1 MVGILL
7 RASVGFCPLVAPLF
21 VLSGGLVRCG
31 LDLGCALPAVRCPWS
46 CVLLSLVRGPSLAVI
61 ALCRSFCLRGYGR
74 LSVVVVPLFVG
85 GWASFFL
92 SFVWLLLAPLPLPID
107 ASLPPAVGPLWR
119 PGPVFSLV
127 PPSGY
132 LVAFVTAWLPCLP
145 AGGVVVLCRPHFNLS
160 HGSKG
165 LWPCVGF
172 VFPLHHDACVV
183 RVLSITTLRYSSM
196 MIQVPHWTPLSYTFA
211 ILKQ

>member
-1 MVGILL
+1 MPPWGSVPSWPPFLFCLVGWFGAVLPWAVL
-7 RASVGFCPLVAPLF
+7 SLPSVVLGLVFCFLSCVAPLW
-21 VLSGGLVRCG
+21 LCLRCVG
-31 LDLGCALPAVRCPWS
+31 VSACAAMGVCPWS
-46 CVLLSLVRGPSLAVI
+46 SCP
-61 ALCRSFCLRGYGR
+61 FCGWLG
-74 LSVVVVPLFVG
+74 LPFSVVCLVVVG
-85 GWASFFL
+85 S
-92 SFVWLLLAPLPLPID
+92 PPLPID

-145 AGGVVVLCRPHFNLS
+145 AGGVVVLCRPHFILS

-172 VFPLHHDACVV
+172 VFPLHHDAYVV

>member
-1 MVGILL
+1 MSVFLPARL
-7 RASVGFCPLVAPLF
+7 WASVRGRRAPFCGWLGLLF
-21 VLSGGLVRCG
+21 SVVC
-31 LDLGCALPAVRCPWS
+31 
-46 CVLLSLVRGPSLAVI
+46 LAV
-61 ALCRSFCLRGYGR
+61 
-74 LSVVVVPLFVG
+74 VG
-85 GWASFFL
+85 S
-92 SFVWLLLAPLPLPID
+92 PPLPID

-145 AGGVVVLCRPHFNLS
+145 AGGVVVLCRPHFILS

-172 VFPLHHDACVV
+172 VFPLHRDACVV
-183 RVLSITTLRYSSM
+183 RALSITTLRYSSM

>member
-1 MVGILL
+1 MIW
-7 RASVGFCPLVAPLF
+7 A
-21 VLSGGLVRCG
+21 VLSLPSFVPGLVLFLPFGLGLSVFVVLSCRC
-31 LDLGCALPAVRCPWS
+31 
-46 CVLLSLVRGPSLAVI
+46 
-61 ALCRSFCLRGYGR
+61 FCLRDCWC
-74 LSVVVVPLFVG
+74 LSVVVVLLSVG
-85 GWASFFL
+85 GWAPLCL
-92 SFVWLLLAPLPLPID
+92 SRLFGCCRLPSLPIV
-107 ASLPPAVGPLWR
+107 ASLPPAVGPVWR
-119 PGPVFSLV
+119 PGPVCTLV

-132 LVAFVTAWLPCLP
+132 LVAFVTAWLPCLT
-145 AGGVVVLCRPHFNLS
+145 AGGVVVLCRPHFILS

-196 MIQVPHWTPLSYTFA
+196 MIQVPHWTPLSFTIA